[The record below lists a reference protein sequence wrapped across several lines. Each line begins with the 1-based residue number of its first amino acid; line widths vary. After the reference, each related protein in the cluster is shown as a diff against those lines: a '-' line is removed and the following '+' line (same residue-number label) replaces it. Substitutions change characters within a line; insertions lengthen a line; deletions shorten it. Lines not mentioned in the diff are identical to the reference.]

1 MSIIE
6 KGPILFDSFDVE
18 TGSFFTYLYTFIQNI
33 IFSIKKKNAKFFIK
47 ENINLVESINSF
59 TEKEHDYSCIDYNKI
74 NKKVPF
80 KKPDVTEN
88 DLRIAFNIKSKN
100 TLKYLQENNGNQLL
114 IQKVSSY
121 SAGLV
126 DKTILVLAL
135 KSAFFITDEQIEL
148 VSKICKIDSDVLF
161 CIIQQLRNDIQQ
173 KYIRKREIEERR
185 NKAYFQHKKI
195 LSQINYL
202 ENDEKST
209 KKYVRQDLT
218 QRYINQTNNWEKIN
232 EKISDGYIN
241 LRPTNKSIADI
252 LGICERQISYYI
264 AYAKNLNL
272 F

>member
-1 MSIIE
+1 MKKTDLSRIPLLVKEGIISQKQGIDWVAIFITKNPPLFSLQKYSEDFRSEIVLSIIE

-161 CIIQQLRNDIQQ
+161 
-173 KYIRKREIEERR
+173 
-185 NKAYFQHKKI
+185 F
-195 LSQINYL
+195 
-202 ENDEKST
+202 
-209 KKYVRQDLT
+209 
-218 QRYINQTNNWEKIN
+218 
-232 EKISDGYIN
+232 
-241 LRPTNKSIADI
+241 
-252 LGICERQISYYI
+252 
-264 AYAKNLNL
+264 
-272 F
+272 FF